1 MRSYEKLVAP
11 ISVLLLILVAG
22 LAFFNV
28 RPSYVGPDPILD
40 PSFQLWVGDPGSRR
54 LMLWDLEYVKGPGD
68 SVSLQEAVV
77 DGKKAV
83 ELLIVQSGSNSQPV
97 YAYLTQTMDGG
108 RLAALLSYDVGVWV
122 LAEPC
127 ACNGTITPSSVIFG
141 VEVNDGLHTLTF
153 IFSDLAAQTMILAHR
168 FVYLPTRPGTWT
180 YEHLN
185 VTEQYKLANWTLPQS
200 ITFSLVFEVG
210 GLAVGTHRA
219 YVNSFQA
226 TKPQVST
233 GSLDFSAT
241 SRSDLLLSD
250 RGLFSSNSPK
260 FLAFSSKGLT

>member
-1 MRSYEKLVAP
+1 MRSYRKLVPP
-11 ISVLLLILVAG
+11 ISVALLILVAG

-40 PSFQLWVGDPGSRR
+40 PSFQLWVGDPGFRR
-54 LMLWDLEYVKGPGD
+54 LMLWDLEYVKGPSD
-68 SVSLQEAVV
+68 SVSFQEAVV

-83 ELLIVQSGSNSQPV
+83 ELLIVQSGSTSQPV
-97 YAYLTQTMDGG
+97 YAYLTQTMDGA
-108 RLAALLSYDVGVWV
+108 RLADLLSYDVGVWL

-153 IFSDLAAQTMILAHR
+153 VFSDLAAQATILAHR

-185 VTEQYKLANWTLPQS
+185 VTEQYKLANWTLPES
-200 ITFSLVFEVG
+200 ITFSLFFEVG

-250 RGLFSSNSPK
+250 LRLFLPIASD
-260 FLAFSSKGLT
+260 FLHLVAKV

>member
-1 MRSYEKLVAP
+1 MRSYKKLVAP
-11 ISVLLLILVAG
+11 VSVLLLILVAG

-54 LMLWDLEYVKGPGD
+54 LMLWDLEYVKGPSD

-77 DGKKAV
+77 GGKKAV
-83 ELLIVQSGSNSQPV
+83 ELLIAQSGSDSQPV
-97 YAYLTQTMDGG
+97 YAYLKQTMDGA
-108 RLAALLSYDVGVWV
+108 RLADLLSYDVGVWL

-127 ACNGTITPSSVIFG
+127 ACNGTITQSSVIFG

-153 IFSDLAAQTMILAHR
+153 VFSDLDAQAAILAHR
-168 FVYLPTRPGTWT
+168 FVYLSTQPGTWT

-233 GSLDFSAT
+233 RSLDFSAT

-250 RGLFSSNSPK
+250 LRLFSSNNLK